1 MEKQVVIEEM
11 KDKWVNLEDIAEYL
25 SVTED
30 TARTW
35 VREGKL
41 PAYKVGRRYKF
52 KLSEVDDWVRSGGA
66 AETVEDKKED

>member
-11 KDKWVNLEDIAEYL
+11 KDKWVNLEDIADYL

-41 PAYKVGRRYKF
+41 PAFKVGRRYKF
-52 KLSEVDDWVRSGGA
+52 KLSELDEWVRSG
-66 AETVEDKKED
+66 KIKE

>member
-1 MEKQVVIEEM
+1 MKLVMKKQIVIEEL

-52 KLSEVDDWVRSGGA
+52 KLSEVDEWVRSGK
-66 AETVEDKKED
+66 VKE